1 MGRNLFIPA
10 LASGWER
17 PLAAEGEGWGRTEDV
32 KEKTHTIT
40 QGPGLG
46 FFSPSF
52 VGSIFI

>member
-17 PLAAEGEGWGRTEDV
+17 PLAAEGEGWGRTEVV